1 MLPLNTT
8 TCSVAWNHP
17 LKSQK
22 PHGLSDLSTKR
33 LFCLARYS
41 IIAHG
46 LAILRHGAI
55 LTGLLLTTRPGAIL
69 QPEAGHLLPVTKSQ
83 QLREL
88 QLSSE
93 SMRACDDS
101 AISVEPIRVQSR
113 FKEQAWLYN
122 NKMNSPTAWL
132 RFLESHRNKRH
143 KIPSTLKSLHVMIF

>member
-69 QPEAGHLLPVTKSQ
+69 QPEGDICDF
-83 QLREL
+83 
-88 QLSSE
+88 LSLSRPPQGNTTAPATCE
-93 SMRACDDS
+93 KQ
-101 AISVEPIRVQSR
+101 ISFCI
-113 FKEQAWLYN
+113 
-122 NKMNSPTAWL
+122 PTA
-132 RFLESHRNKRH
+132 HRRLY
-143 KIPSTLKSLHVMIF
+143 LKNGTRQI